1 LKMDEF
7 IVQNGN
13 SARSD
18 GKQGRS
24 T

>member
-7 IVQNGN
+7 IIQNGN